1 MVPLLM
7 FIFHQFGAAFVS
19 TGTGRPSTKPE
30 ATRHDTPHASLDS
43 LDPVKVFEA
52 TATMV
57 MVTISY
63 SASNAA
69 VEQAAMKREELDGA
83 GNPAALK
90 REELDIA
97 ANTFKLSLIES
108 TLKDEDASEPA
119 KKAAKQLR
127 GQMLQK
133 MANPQGS
140 LATPSPGP
148 APSPQSPFIIGVSY
162 AVSKYILDK
171 CKEQLDKVAS
181 QGTTLGMSAK
191 ASGYRALNEFKT
203 LIFESVYQALTGT
216 QQVAIE
222 KAAAIVAAAAK
233 EKEMK
238 AKFLEK
244 EEAKAKF
251 LEAAST
257 IRCRRLALTPSPR
270 KRSSRR
276 GPPSTRWTNPP

>member
-1 MVPLLM
+1 M
-7 FIFHQFGAAFVS
+7 S

-191 ASGYRALNEFKT
+191 ASGYRALNEFKN
-203 LIFESVYQALTGT
+203 LIFESVYQAFTGT
-216 QQVAIE
+216 QQVSIE
-222 KAAAIVAAAAK
+222 KYSAK
-233 EKEMK
+233 EKEEFQKRK

-251 LEAAST
+251 LEAASNKMQKVGFDPLPKEAE
-257 IRCRRLALTPSPR
+257 LATPP
-270 KRSSRR
+270 
-276 GPPSTRWTNPP
+276 TEYEMD